1 MNPTVP
7 AGRPLVLLVDDDE
20 SFRWLVGYA
29 FRKSG
34 IQAVLESVGD
44 GEDAIK
50 YLSGAEPFSDQTR
63 FPRPAVVL
71 LDLKMPR
78 VSGWEVLK
86 WKNTRTDL
94 GSTHFYVMSC
104 SDLSLDREQAVKYG
118 IAAYQLKPM
127 DLGTL
132 VGIVKSLEKFFPATQ
147 PQDGFTTATVE
158 ASAAS
163 PSLRA

>member
-7 AGRPLVLLVDDDE
+7 TGLPLVLLVDDDE

-44 GEDAIK
+44 GQDAIK
-50 YLSGAEPFSDQTR
+50 YLSGEEPFSDQNR

-86 WKNTRTDL
+86 WKDTRTDL
-94 GSTHFYVMSC
+94 DSIHFCVMSC
-104 SDLSLDREQAVKYG
+104 SDLSIDRDEASKFG
-118 IAAYQLKPM
+118 ICSYQLKPM
-127 DLGTL
+127 DLGAL
-132 VGIVKSLEKFFPATQ
+132 IGILKSLVKFFPAQSQANFIT
-147 PQDGFTTATVE
+147 PAVDERTV
-158 ASAAS
+158 S
-163 PSLRA
+163 PPLRP

>member
-1 MNPTVP
+1 MNPTAP
-7 AGRPLVLLVDDDE
+7 TGLPLILLVDDDE

-34 IQAVLESVGD
+34 IQAILECVGD

-50 YLSGAEPFSDQTR
+50 YLSGAEPFSDRQR

-94 GSTHFYVMSC
+94 GSTRFYVMSC
-104 SDLSLDREQAVKYG
+104 SDLSSDQQEASKYG
-118 IAAYQLKPM
+118 ICAYQLKPM
-127 DLGTL
+127 DLGAL
-132 VGIVKSLEKFFPATQ
+132 IGIIKSLERFFPDHSPVNFIVPA
-147 PQDGFTTATVE
+147 VKE
-158 ASAAS
+158 SSVS
-163 PSLRA
+163 PSFLA

>member
-1 MNPTVP
+1 MNPP
-7 AGRPLVLLVDDDE
+7 APTGLPLILLVDDDE

-34 IQAVLESVGD
+34 IQAVLECVGD

-50 YLSGAEPFSDQTR
+50 FLSGQEPFSDRNR
-63 FPRPAVVL
+63 FPQPAVVL

-86 WKNTRTDL
+86 WKDTRTEL
-94 GSTHFYVMSC
+94 SSIHFCVMSC
-104 SDLSLDREQAVKYG
+104 SDLSLDRDEAAKHG
-118 IAAYQLKPM
+118 ICSYQVKPM
-127 DLGTL
+127 DLGAL
-132 VGIVKSLEKFFPATQ
+132 IGIVKSLERFFPAQTQ
-147 PQDGFTTATVE
+147 GNIIAPPAE
-158 ASAAS
+158 ESAAS